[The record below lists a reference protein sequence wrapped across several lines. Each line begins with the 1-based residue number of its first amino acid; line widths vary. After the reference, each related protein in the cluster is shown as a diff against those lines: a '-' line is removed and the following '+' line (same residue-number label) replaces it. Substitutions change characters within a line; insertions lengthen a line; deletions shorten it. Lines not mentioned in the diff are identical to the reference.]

1 MTFGDMDRWMTYQ
14 GIEFLK
20 DIGMKSG
27 QVVLD
32 FGCKYGTYA
41 IPAAMVVGGNGKVYA
56 IDKSK
61 DALNELANGAGK
73 KELKNIERIAV
84 TDQIKLLLPNE
95 SVDMILLYDV
105 LHLVESGERLLAELY
120 RVSKPLGI
128 LSVYP
133 RHHEE
138 DMNMDL
144 DEVKEEIET
153 MGFRF
158 EKKSFKT
165 LMHDD
170 HLEQGYILNF
180 RKS

>member
-1 MTFGDMDRWMTYQ
+1 MTSSDMDKWMTYQ
-14 GIEFLK
+14 GIDFLK

-32 FGCKYGTYA
+32 FGCKHGTYT

-56 IDKSK
+56 VDKSK
-61 DALNELANGAGK
+61 DVLDELANKAGE

-84 TDQIKLLLPNE
+84 KDQIKLLLPNE

-105 LHLVESGERLLAELY
+105 LHLVESRERLLAELY

-133 RHHEE
+133 KHHEK

-158 EKKSFKT
+158 EKKCFKT

>member
-1 MTFGDMDRWMTYQ
+1 MTSSDMERWMTSQ
-14 GIEFLK
+14 GIDFLK
-20 DIGMKSG
+20 NIGMKSG

-32 FGCKYGTYA
+32 FGCKHGTYA
-41 IPAAMVVGGNGKVYA
+41 IPAAMVVGEHGTVYA
-56 IDKSK
+56 VDKSK
-61 DALNELANGAGK
+61 DALHEIANKAGE

-84 TDQIKLLLPNE
+84 TDQIKLLLSDE
-95 SVDMILLYDV
+95 SVDLILLYDV
-105 LHLVESGERLLAELY
+105 LHLVESRERLLAEFY

-133 RHHEE
+133 KHHEK

-158 EKKSFKT
+158 EKKGFKT

-170 HLEQGYILNF
+170 HLEQDYILNF